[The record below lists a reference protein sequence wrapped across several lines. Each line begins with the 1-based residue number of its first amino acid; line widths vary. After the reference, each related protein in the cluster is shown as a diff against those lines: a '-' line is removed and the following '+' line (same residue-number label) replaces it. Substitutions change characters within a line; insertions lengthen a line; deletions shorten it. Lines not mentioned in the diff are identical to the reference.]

1 MKQFLIFGLG
11 NPGSEFSHTRH
22 NLGADMVDVW
32 ANEAM
37 QQGKM
42 VSDWRTHEK
51 FHARIREVS
60 FDEVEVTILSQL
72 VFMNDSGKVLSA
84 YLRYHELER
93 KNILLIHDEIEL
105 PLGDTK
111 IQEDGSAKGHNGV
124 RSIHEHLGDTNIPRL
139 KIGVGRPHDTTP
151 IEKFVLSTFAPSEKE
166 VLKQREAEIL
176 QIITTRVLAA

>member
-1 MKQFLIFGLG
+1 MKQFLLFGLG

-22 NLGADMVDVW
+22 NVGADMADAW
-32 ANEAM
+32 ANEMM
-37 QQGKM
+37 QRGNT

-51 FHARIREVS
+51 FHARVREIS
-60 FDEVEVTILSQL
+60 FDDVEVVLLSQL
-72 VFMNDSGKVLSA
+72 VFMNDSGKVLSS
-84 YLRYHELER
+84 YLRYRELDR

-105 PLGDTK
+105 PLGDIK

-139 KIGVGRPHDTTP
+139 KIGVGRPHDATP
-151 IEKFVLSTFAPSEKE
+151 IEKFVLSTFTPSEKE
-166 VLKQREAEIL
+166 ILKQRESEIL